1 MGHLALVLI
10 LIFRYSL
17 KRKKQEREREGCFLS
32 FAPFFFIARTIQI
45 GQPVSHFPFLPL
57 HRDSL
62 VRSGILRVLASPQPS
77 SSLS

>member
-17 KRKKQEREREGCFLS
+17 KRKKQEREREGCF
-32 FAPFFFIARTIQI
+32 FFPPFFFIARTIQI

-62 VRSGILRVLASPQPS
+62 VRSGILRILASPQPS